1 MSGTRARHG
10 HGAVSLLALLG
21 VAAWLLHGASFAV
34 VTKDS
39 QGRARFQTQ
48 SNSEAPA
55 RTEPAAKG
63 TKSPVRSEP
72 AAKATKAPPQ
82 EYVDPNQDSDKE
94 RAAASLVG
102 GAAATIL
109 TGGSLF
115 GGFAAALVFYAIF
128 LVRPGAASASGAPS
142 TNAGFDPRNEVG
154 AMLPFG
160 YWDPAG
166 LMKQSVEGVEGGWEW
181 KDEATF
187 KQYRA
192 AELKHGRLAMV
203 ALTGMITASFTRF
216 GYTSFQDS
224 PDGLQAMTGEA
235 AAGLGIIF
243 LAAGLVEI
251 DNGDG
256 KFDDPLNIESGTGGA
271 FGDAENLRNKELAHG
286 RLAMSAVFTLWLY
299 EYNLGQTPSFFLTQQ
314 LSAPLLIALFGLLL
328 IWFSWD
334 EEKPKMPAD
343 SRLLQA

>member
-1 MSGTRARHG
+1 
-10 HGAVSLLALLG
+10 LLALLG
-21 VAAWLLHGASFAV
+21 VAAWLLHGACFAV

-39 QGRARFQTQ
+39 QGRARFRTQ
-48 SNSEAPA
+48 GSSEPPARAEPAAKATGAPA
-55 RTEPAAKG
+55 RTEPAAK
-63 TKSPVRSEP
+63 
-72 AAKATKAPPQ
+72 
-82 EYVDPNQDSDKE
+82 EYVDPNEDPDKE
-94 RAAASLVG
+94 RAAAGLVG
-102 GAAATIL
+102 GVAATIV
-109 TGGSLF
+109 TGGSF
-115 GGFAAALVFYAIF
+115 FAGFAAALLAYGIL
-128 LVRPGAASASGAPS
+128 LVRPGAASAAPS
-142 TNAGFDPRNEVG
+142 TSGGFDPRNEVG
-154 AMLPFG
+154 AMLPMG

-166 LMKQSVEGVEGGWEW
+166 FMKQSVEGVDGGWEW

-187 KQYRA
+187 KQYRG

-256 KFDDPLNIESGTGGA
+256 NFDDPLNVESGAGGA

-314 LSAPLLIALFGLLL
+314 LSAPTLIALFGLLL
-328 IWFSWD
+328 VWASWD
-334 EEKPKMPAD
+334 QEKPKMPAAG
-343 SRLLQA
+343 RILKA